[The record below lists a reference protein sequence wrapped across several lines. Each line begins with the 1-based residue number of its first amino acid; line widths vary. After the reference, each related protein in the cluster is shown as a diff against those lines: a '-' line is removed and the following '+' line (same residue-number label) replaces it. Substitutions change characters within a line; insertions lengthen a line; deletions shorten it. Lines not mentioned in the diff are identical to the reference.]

1 MTGSG
6 TSHPD
11 DRPSMPCLILIE
23 RLSLTHHGPA
33 KARTCVN
40 LNGGALQRQANG
52 LLEDSPGQCP
62 GLSMHITN
70 ILQAVGLLDLK
81 QVQAALQAANRYATP
96 IDPGG
101 AAPGWLQAPL
111 QGVWMTTVSRV
122 NGG

>member
-70 ILQAVGLLDLK
+70 ILQA
-81 QVQAALQAANRYATP
+81 ANRYATP